1 MMSIELDV
9 SIEEKDSV
17 SEKTTI
23 ILLTFLQERK
33 ESYISIQREYSIH
46 FMQLLVKRISA

>member
-9 SIEEKDSV
+9 SIEKKGSV

-23 ILLTFLQERK
+23 ILLTFLQEKK
-33 ESYISIQREYSIH
+33 ESYISIQREYFIH

>member
-1 MMSIELDV
+1 MMSTELEV
-9 SIEEKDSV
+9 SNEKKDSV
-17 SEKTTI
+17 SEKTAI